1 VVPFDRG
8 LVLVYDPKKDEF
20 YTRATADGRGFHLNR
35 VWSQDD
41 HPIVHSRDEN
51 HIQQFFKKQMTG
63 SNPTL
68 GMGNIQNYGGVLIPD
83 LSLVPDAELEY
94 AREWEDFAPRAY
106 LGVPLLF
113 KDEIIG
119 VIELASA
126 QAGSFTPDHERVLE
140 LIAGQAA
147 VALRN
152 ALDVE
157 LRETELRKQID
168 ELQIVIDEGKKQ
180 KYVNEIVESDFFQEL
195 TTKAQKIRQKRQGLS
210 SNPGTVE

>member
-1 VVPFDRG
+1 V
-8 LVLVYDPKKDEF
+8 
-20 YTRATADGRGFHLNR
+20 
-35 VWSQDD
+35 
-41 HPIVHSRDEN
+41 
-51 HIQQFFKKQMTG
+51 TG

-68 GMGNIQNYGGVLIPD
+68 GLGNDQSYGGVLIPD
-83 LSLVPDAELEY
+83 LSLVPGAELEY
-94 AREWEDFAPRAY
+94 SREWEDFVPRSY

-119 VIELASA
+119 FIELASA
-126 QAGSFTPDHERVLE
+126 QVGSFSPDHERVLE

-147 VALRN
+147 VAVRN

-157 LRETELRKQID
+157 LRESELRKQID

-180 KYVNEIVESDFFQEL
+180 KFVNEIVESDFFQEL

-210 SNPGTVE
+210 PNPGKVE